1 MTLIFFRESL
11 LREAIFLV
19 KDIEPF
25 KKVNT
30 ICCMLLMTSIVV
42 CFINDVKI
50 LLRRKTLKWGFWGH
64 NYSNL
69 E

>member
-1 MTLIFFRESL
+1 MTLILSGKASYGRHFF
-11 LREAIFLV
+11 FKV
-19 KDIEPF
+19 IEPF

-50 LLRRKTLKWGFWGH
+50 LLRQKTLKWGFWGH